1 MGVEVG
7 LSLWS
12 IVGSEL
18 LAPEGQLYKHLNCG
32 VHVFK
37 VIPDVFAIVKPPT
50 VSTASRFMWTGTAT
64 QACRSD
70 SSFLVIV
77 SEFYPALPPR
87 MGQMFLK

>member
-1 MGVEVG
+1 MEVG

-12 IVGSEL
+12 MVGSEL

-50 VSTASRFMWTGTAT
+50 VSTASRFMWTGAAT

-77 SEFYPALPPR
+77 SEFYPAPPPR